1 MDKFISALE
10 QENPGAVS
18 VLVHDWW
25 PARLKSF
32 EDRIE
37 LRACLHGAMIFSHG
51 FSEAEKEL
59 DLLKDIA
66 HEYAMEALIK

>member
-18 VLVHDWW
+18 VLINSWW
-25 PARLKSF
+25 PARLKYF
-32 EDRIE
+32 EDVRE
-37 LRACLHGAMIFSHG
+37 LRAYLHGAMIFSRSL
-51 FSEAEKEL
+51 SEAEKEL

-66 HEYAMEALIK
+66 HEYAMEALNK